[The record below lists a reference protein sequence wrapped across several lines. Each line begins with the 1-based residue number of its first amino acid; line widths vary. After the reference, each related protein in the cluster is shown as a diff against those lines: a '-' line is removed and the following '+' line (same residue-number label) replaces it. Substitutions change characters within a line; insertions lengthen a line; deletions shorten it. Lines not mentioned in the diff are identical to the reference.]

1 MAIDVAKLRPV
12 AEFKAAADEFARALR
27 SVKPAQGF
35 EHVIVPGEI
44 EARREAERRKKGV
57 PIRDEDWEGVVK
69 VAARLGV
76 EVGGQ

>member
-1 MAIDVAKLRPV
+1 
-12 AEFKAAADEFARALR
+12 
-27 SVKPAQGF
+27 
-35 EHVIVPGEI
+35 VIVPGEI